1 MKSAEE
7 WAAEYA
13 NAGASEKPRLF
24 CEVLGCDCAMNECK
38 EIADYVRAIQRD
50 ALKAAMDKCS
60 AVYEDWDE
68 ANNGGDHQAAAG
80 VDAAHA
86 CIRDIA
92 DIFPQ
97 EPSA

>member
-7 WAAEYA
+7 WHAEFEQTEIPQLIEQYGGV
-13 NAGASEKPRLF
+13 AGF
-24 CEVLGCDCAMNECK
+24 
-38 EIADYVRAIQRD
+38 IRAIQRD
-50 ALKAAMDKCS
+50 ALKAAMHKCS

-92 DIFPQ
+92 DILPK